1 MSTLENESAV
11 SDGLE
16 RTTNEKYVYFF
27 GDGSAEGDGSMK
39 DVLGGKGSGLAEMTN
54 AGVPVPPGFT
64 ITTAVCRWY
73 YAHGTKLPPVFQ
85 AEQDAALA
93 HLEGTLGRR
102 LGDADD
108 PLLVSVRS
116 GAKFSMPGMMDTIL
130 NLGLNDRSVAG
141 LARKTGNTRFAWDC
155 YRRFIQMFA
164 SVVMDFEKKEF
175 EHIIE
180 ALKQRKKVKLDTQ
193 LTSDDL
199 QALTLEF
206 KRAVRK
212 RAGRDFPQ
220 DPREQLAMARDA
232 VFRSWNTDR
241 AIYYRK
247 QNGIPDDLGTAV
259 NVQAMVFGNMGDT
272 SGTGVG
278 FTRNPSTG
286 ENHFYGEY
294 LTNAQGEDVVAGVR
308 TPLPIDN
315 LQQEMPEVFAQL
327 REITSRLEKH
337 YRDVQDFEFTIQE
350 GQLFLLQT
358 RNGKR
363 TAQAAVRI
371 AVDMVKEGL
380 ISEKEA
386 VLRVEPASLDQLLH
400 PRLDPKAKLNVIA
413 HGLSASPG
421 AAVGKAVFDA
431 DTAAALGHAKQKVI
445 LVRKETTPDDIHGMD
460 AAQGILTATGG
471 MTSHAAV
478 VARGMGKPCV
488 SGVSAI
494 HVNDKTRTMTVD
506 KVVVK
511 EGDWITIDGSTG
523 RVILGAVPTIDA
535 EISGEFEA
543 FMQIA
548 DKFRRLKVRSN
559 ADIPRDALKAREFG
573 AEGIGLC
580 RTEHMFFAEDRLP
593 LVVQMIMAAPV
604 VKTLTGNLAAKDK
617 AYASLSLMPPVDDR
631 KQLAAHKKE
640 VAALKAGIATQRKEL
655 AAQTKAYKSALAK
668 LLPFQRKDFYG
679 LFKAMKGYPVTIRT
693 LDPPL
698 HEFLPKREDLMVDI
712 AMFSRA
718 SLKQK
723 KEMAKKYRR
732 TVAQLKKGMP
742 ELLKRVEE
750 LHEFNPMLGH
760 RGCRLGITYP
770 EITEMQARAIFEAAC
785 QVVKEGGSVVPEVMI
800 PLIGTV
806 EELKD
811 QGDIV
816 RRVAE
821 ETQQAKGVKLEYLVG
836 TMIEVPRAALTA
848 GRVAEVAEFFSFG
861 TNDLTQMTYGYSRD
875 DAGKFLPE
883 YVSRK
888 ILPGDPFVSVDQEGV
903 GLLMEWA
910 VENGRKTRDKL
921 KVGICGEH
929 GGDPASVEFCH
940 RANLDYVSCSP
951 FRVPIARLAAAQAAV
966 RGTAAESD
974 RR

>member
-1 MSTLENESAV
+1 MSTIEKAAANGGPEKTMS
-11 SDGLE
+11 
-16 RTTNEKYVYFF
+16 EKYVYAF
-27 GDGSAEGDGSMK
+27 GEGVAEGNAGMK

-64 ITTAVCRWY
+64 ITTGVCRHY
-73 YAHGTKLPPVFQ
+73 YANGRSLPAAFQ

-93 HLEGTLGRR
+93 QLESRMGMN
-102 LGDADD
+102 LGDAAE

-130 NLGLNDRSVAG
+130 NLGLNDRAVAG
-141 LARKTGNTRFAWDC
+141 LARKTGNERFAWDC

-164 SVVMDFEKKEF
+164 SVVMDFEKAEF
-175 EHIIE
+175 EHLIE
-180 ALKQRKKVKLDTQ
+180 ALKHKRRVTLDTE
-193 LTSDDL
+193 LTAKDL
-199 QALTLEF
+199 EQLTLEF
-206 KRAVRK
+206 KRHVRK
-212 RAGRDFPQ
+212 RANRDFPQ
-220 DPREQLAMARDA
+220 DAREQLAMARDA
-232 VFRSWNTDR
+232 VFRSWNNDR
-241 AIYYRK
+241 AIYYRR
-247 QNGIPDDLGTAV
+247 QNGIPDDIGTAV

-308 TPLPIDN
+308 TPQPIAQ
-315 LQQEMPEVFAQL
+315 LEKEMPDVYRQL
-327 REITSRLEKH
+327 REITSRLEQH

-350 GQLFLLQT
+350 GRLFLLQT

-371 AVDMVKEGL
+371 AVDMVREGL
-380 ISEKEA
+380 ISEEEA
-386 VLRVEPASLDQLLH
+386 ILRVDPASLDQLLH
-400 PRLDPKAKLNVIA
+400 PRLDPKAKLEVIA
-413 HGLSASPG
+413 KGLSASPG
-421 AAVGKAVFDA
+421 AAVGIAVFDA
-431 DTAAALGHAKQKVI
+431 DTAAERGHAKQKVI

-488 SGVSAI
+488 SGASAI
-494 HVNDKTRTMTVD
+494 HVDDKTRRMTVG
-506 KVVVK
+506 KIVIA
-511 EGDWITIDGSTG
+511 EGDWITLDGSTG
-523 RVILGAVPTIDA
+523 RVMRGAVPTIDA
-535 EISGEFEA
+535 EVSGEFGE
-543 FMQIA
+543 FMTIA
-548 DKFRRLKVRSN
+548 DRHRRLKVRSN
-559 ADIPRDALKAREFG
+559 ADIPRDAIKAREFG

-580 RTEHMFFAEDRLP
+580 RTEHMFFAEERLP
-593 LVVQMIMAAPV
+593 HVVQMIMAAPA
-604 VKTLTGNLAAKDK
+604 VKALSEALAAKQKSLEGAMGADK
-617 AYASLSLMPPVDDR
+617 AATAEIAR
-631 KQLAAHKKE
+631 
-640 VAALKAGIATQRKEL
+640 LKREL
-655 AAQTKAYKSALAK
+655 AGPMKAYKGALAK
-668 LLPFQRKDFYG
+668 LLPFQRRDFYG

-698 HEFLPKREDLMVDI
+698 HEFLPKREELMVDI
-712 AMFSRA
+712 ATLSRA

-723 KEMAKKYRR
+723 KEMAKKYRL

-742 ELLKRVEE
+742 ELLRRVEE

-811 QGDIV
+811 QAAIV

-821 ETQQAKGVKLEYLVG
+821 ETKRAKGIELEYLVG
-836 TMIEVPRAALTA
+836 TMIEVPRAAITA
-848 GRVAEVAEFFSFG
+848 ARVAEEAEFFSFG

-875 DAGKFLPE
+875 DAGKFLPD
-883 YVSRK
+883 YVARK
-888 ILPGDPFVSVDQEGV
+888 ILPGDPFVSIDQEGV
-903 GLLMEWA
+903 GQLMEWA
-910 VENGRKTRDKL
+910 VTQGRRTRRGL

-951 FRVPIARLAAAQAAV
+951 FRVPLARLAAAQAAV
-966 RGTAAESD
+966 RGSAKEAD